1 MCGKDYIK
9 LMKEWD
15 SLKAGSSILDMAHA
29 LKRKKRSRRRRRKRR
44 RRGEEEEEEEV
55 QEDEGEE
62 RGSQLNTNI
71 YHFLLMVNMIMM
83 LSLWPPWLHHHDVLS
98 PGVSAKINTSLL
110 PFPQRA
116 FITEISKVTKT
127 PRPVQSGG
135 RGILLFNEIVYFLSY

>member
-1 MCGKDYIK
+1 
-9 LMKEWD
+9 
-15 SLKAGSSILDMAHA
+15 MAHA

-83 LSLWPPWLHHHDVLS
+83 LSLWPP
-98 PGVSAKINTSLL
+98 
-110 PFPQRA
+110 
-116 FITEISKVTKT
+116 
-127 PRPVQSGG
+127 
-135 RGILLFNEIVYFLSY
+135 